1 MFVCTREPNDP
12 RDCLDADVGKA
23 GRIQQSS
30 QFCGMPERV
39 LVSLRTRAPCPRCTS
54 SASEA
59 SCVAE
64 LVSIAVK
71 TLAPAHPPGAGH
83 AASPVAPLAD
93 RRRPAAQLTEHD
105 PELAVIERKRGG
117 AGEHRASHVPSVTR
131 PPSKYARSGYPCD
144 GASAAGAIQG
154 SLGRAASARVF
165 EANRPR
171 QRHRRNG
178 AARTAPARRPR
189 AATAP
194 DRRSCRGL
202 AATGPNL
209 QIYPRE

>member
-39 LVSLRTRAPCPRCTS
+39 LVSRRTRAPCPRCTS

-59 SCVAE
+59 SCVAK

-71 TLAPAHPPGAGH
+71 TFAPTHPPGAGH

-93 RRRPAAQLTEHD
+93 RPRPAAQLTEHD
-105 PELAVIERKRGG
+105 PELAVIERKRRG

-131 PPSKYARSGYPCD
+131 PPSMYARSGYPCD

-154 SLGRAASARVF
+154 SPVCGASARGLRVQPPTATSPP
-165 EANRPR
+165 ERSGS
-171 QRHRRNG
+171 HRSG
-178 AARTAPARRPR
+178 EAPASCHRSRSSVMPGAGRDRPN
-189 AATAP
+189 P
-194 DRRSCRGL
+194 
-202 AATGPNL
+202 